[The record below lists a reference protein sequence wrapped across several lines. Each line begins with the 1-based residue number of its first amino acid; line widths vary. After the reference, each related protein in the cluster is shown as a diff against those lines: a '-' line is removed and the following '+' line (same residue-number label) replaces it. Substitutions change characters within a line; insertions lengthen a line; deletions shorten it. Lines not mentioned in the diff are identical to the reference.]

1 MRHEWRR
8 RLWGRLQNVRAQLE
22 DVGNDVWRVRV
33 TSFGAQAF
41 GMEVSAFL
49 VGDILIDTGFAYARD
64 PMLAALE
71 RHRIRLICCT
81 HSHEDHTGNC
91 AAVSAAHGC
100 PVFLRHADTRWDEGI
115 ESLAPYRRIWWG
127 EVESFDVREMP
138 DVLESGGRR
147 FAVIP
152 TPGHARTQVAFF
164 ESATG
169 DIFTGDLVISTRA
182 SAILTWGNPWQE
194 VESLRR
200 VAALGPRRMLTGHG
214 LIEEHPAPLLERK
227 ADLIETAARQSV
239 ELLSSGRDPRDVVRT
254 VFPKGV
260 AKDRFLEMLT
270 SREFSRLNFVLAA
283 VRHAP
288 GSHGS

>member
-1 MRHEWRR
+1 MRA
-8 RLWGRLQNVRAQLE
+8 RLEG
-22 DVGNDVWRVRV
+22 VGNDVTRVRL
-33 TSFGAQAF
+33 TSIGAQF
-41 GMEVSAFL
+41 LGMEVDAFL
-49 VGDILIDTGFAYARD
+49 VGDILVDTGFAYARD

-71 RHRIRLICCT
+71 QHRIQLICCT

-91 AAVSAAHGC
+91 AAISSVHGC
-100 PVFLRHADTRWDEGI
+100 PVFLRHADTFWDEGI

-127 EVESFDVREMP
+127 EVEPFDACEMP
-138 DVLESGGRR
+138 EVVESGGRR
-147 FAVIP
+147 LEVIP

-169 DIFTGDLVISTRA
+169 DVFTGDLVTSPRA

-200 VAALGPRRMLTGHG
+200 VAALEPRRMLTGHG
-214 LIEEHPAPLLERK
+214 LIEENPAPLLQRK
-227 ADLIETAARQSV
+227 ADLIESAASQSV
-239 ELLSSGRDPRDVVRT
+239 ELMSSELDPRVVVRT
-254 VFPKGV
+254 VFPKGG
-260 AKDRFLEMLT
+260 AKDRFLERLT

-288 GSHGS
+288 GRPGA